1 MEGGNNR
8 ESLLWLEEVIEEENV
23 GTSRRIIYNDI
34 DQKFTKKF
42 SD

>member
-23 GTSRRIIYNDI
+23 GTSRRIIYIDI

-42 SD
+42 SY

>member
-42 SD
+42 SY